1 MLVARPKNNSALAEG
16 VFSPYKPLP
25 NDGPTSTESTGST
38 SLDTCALL
46 SRFEE
51 QKTLK
56 RTAERLKN
64 RSATKEKLFSLYR
77 SSGLVDESD
86 KLSRCCSK
94 FGVLTCGN
102 HIIRSYPTDRCHL
115 PLCPDCAT
123 YRQRRAYK
131 RLFPKFAQFASVNQK
146 DRAVL
151 VTLTIKDSKENLL
164 DIHSF
169 IKKSFRKLRQMKRWQ
184 SHIRGG
190 IASFELTI
198 SENKEWHYHIHILAL
213 RKSFARYEQADLT
226 EDWRRATSGKGFIV
240 DIRAVR
246 ELQSG
251 FREVLKYQ
259 FKPLD
264 VEKNRFDADKL
275 KQFVDLCR
283 RKRLAES
290 FGSFFGFD
298 FEDEESEFESEILEA
313 GSPCPKCFQPLEFL
327 LMKRADLER
336 FYLSIVNRS
345 SGGLPMRC

>member
-1 MLVARPKNNSALAEG
+1 MLRTPLKLEKNVS
-16 VFSPYKPLP
+16 
-25 NDGPTSTESTGST
+25 ESLQITGK
-38 SLDTCALL
+38 ALL
-46 SRFEE
+46 LIPCLTTVDFQE
-51 QKTLK
+51 QKRQL
-56 RTAERLKN
+56 RTAERLQN
-64 RSATKEKLFSLYR
+64 RSSTKKKLFSLYR
-77 SSGLVDESD
+77 SAGLVDESD
-86 KLSRCCSK
+86 KLKRCCSK
-94 FGVLTCGN
+94 FGVWTCGN
-102 HIIRSYPTDRCHL
+102 HIIRSFPTERCRL
-115 PLCPDCAT
+115 PLCPDCALF
-123 YRQRRAYK
+123 RQKRAYK

-151 VTLTIKDSKENLL
+151 VTLTLKNSKDSLL

-169 IKKSFRKLRQMKRWQ
+169 IKKSFRKLRQMKRWR

-198 SENKEWHYHIHILAL
+198 SESGEWHYHIHILAL
-213 RKSFARYEQADLT
+213 RASFARYEQADLT

-298 FEDEESEFESEILEA
+298 FIDDSEFEGETLEA
-313 GSPCPKCFQPLEFL
+313 GSSCPKCNLPLEFL
-327 LMKRADLER
+327 LMKRADLEK
-336 FYLSIVNRS
+336 FYLSIVIHS
-345 SGGLPMRC
+345 SGGLPMKC

>member
-1 MLVARPKNNSALAEG
+1 MRVAYQKNKTALAEG

-38 SLDTCALL
+38 SLDTYDVTEH
-46 SRFEE
+46 SQE
-51 QKTLK
+51 QKRQL
-56 RTAERLKN
+56 RTAERLRN
-64 RSATKEKLFSLYR
+64 RSSTKKKLFSLYR
-77 SSGLVDESD
+77 SAGLVDESD
-86 KLSRCCSK
+86 KLKRCCSK
-94 FGVLTCGN
+94 FGVLSCGN
-102 HIIRSYPTDRCHL
+102 HIIRSYPTERCNL
-115 PLCPDCAT
+115 PLCGDCAVF
-123 YRQRRAYK
+123 RQRRAYK
-131 RLFPKFAQFASVNQK
+131 RLFPKFAHFANANQK

-151 VTLTIKDSKENLL
+151 VTLTLKNSKENLL

-169 IKKSFRKLRQMKRWQ
+169 IKKSFRKLRRMKRWQ
-184 SHIRGG
+184 AHIRGG

-198 SENKEWHYHIHILAL
+198 SESGDFNYHIHVLAL

-264 VEKNRFDADKL
+264 VEKNRFDANKL
-275 KQFVDLCR
+275 KQFYELCR

-298 FEDEESEFESEILEA
+298 FEDESEFEGETLEA
-313 GSPCPKCFQPLEFL
+313 GDPCPKCFQPLEFL

-345 SGGLPMRC
+345 SGGLPMKC